1 MVLVFCEWDS
11 FWSLSLVSS
20 PCSLDPET
28 LLTDCV
34 HLAPAVAGF
43 VTGSAFT
50 IATTQIP
57 ALIGVQKL
65 FNTRDASYKVIINTL
80 KHLPDA
86 KLDAA
91 FGFTALF
98 ALYFIRWILKK
109 LTKRYPQHKRKFFF
123 INVTRNGFVV
133 IVVTLAAWL
142 LTRNDP
148 KGKARITILKDV
160 PRGFRHVG
168 PLRIDTPL
176 VKAIMPH
183 IPVAVCNPLPL
194 IPTKILI
201 T

>member
-1 MVLVFCEWDS
+1 MVSVFCELDS
-11 FWSLSLVSS
+11 FWSLFLVCS
-20 PCSLDPET
+20 PCLLDPET

-148 KGKARITILKDV
+148 KGKAQITILKDV

>member
-1 MVLVFCEWDS
+1 MDLFS
-11 FWSLSLVSS
+11 SLSLVSS
-20 PCSLDPET
+20 LHQYICWCLIDNIYP
-28 LLTDCV
+28 
-34 HLAPAVAGF
+34 APAVAGF

-57 ALIGVQKL
+57 ALIGVQKK
-65 FNTRDASYKVIINTL
+65 FNTRDASYMVIINTL

-98 ALYFIRWILKK
+98 GLYFIRWILNK

-123 INVTRNGFVV
+123 MSVTRNGVVV
-133 IVVTLAAWL
+133 IIVTLASWL
-142 LTRNDP
+142 LTRHDP
-148 KGKARITILKDV
+148 KGEAQITILKDV

-176 VKAIMPH
+176 IKAIMSH
-183 IPVAVCNPLPL
+183 VPVAV
-194 IPTKILI
+194 
-201 T
+201 